1 MFPDVAKVI
10 SDCNWKLVSLVQ
22 KRILEASLAAHF
34 EIRDQRVPVR
44 YLLQQ
49 RLDQIRPPSF

>member
-1 MFPDVAKVI
+1 MVPDVAKVI
-10 SDCNWKLVSLVQ
+10 SDCNWKLGSVVQ
-22 KRILEASLAAHF
+22 TRIMEVSLAAHF